1 MINEIDFASYA
12 DGNASYETVKIVD
25 FKKRMRKGF
34 HYLVLMVS

>member
-12 DGNASYETVKIVD
+12 DDNASYETVKIVD
-25 FKKRMRKGF
+25 FKNAWGRDF